1 MRYVFIGVCVSLMV
15 IGHPDDL
22 PHCHTGWEWMC
33 ILPDDLHHLH
43 MIFIVAEM
51 YPALSS
57 SSHVAVL
64 PPGGGGRPAGGVGG
78 QEEGRQ
84 GQTNL
89 STHHRLIIS

>member
-1 MRYVFIGVCVSLMV
+1 MGCVFIGVCVSLMV

-22 PHCHTGWEWMC
+22 PHPWMC
-33 ILPDDLHHLH
+33 LHYLH
-43 MIFIVAEM
+43 MIFIIAEM